1 MLYADGGRP
10 ILHPN
15 RDCVLSMRAISA
27 AACLSTVGSH
37 RRIRWAAFPASRE
50 RQGIADKEV
59 NGMKPLTLLT
69 DAPRGADRRLVEWA
83 LEKAKSG
90 NCG

>member
-59 NGMKPLTLLT
+59 SMLRRDLPARIPG
-69 DAPRGADRRLVEWA
+69 RRLVEWA